1 MYIMGISNSSENTA
15 SIEQY
20 RGRQRDGDE
29 IRYVQMGQ
37 IGEKSQQIGVAES
50 VTINNVLNGP
60 DFKTNQSGNQG
71 ESLKAELE
79 FYQKQF
85 ELYNELGIINCTQTL
100 KGSELEPIKCMPN
113 VHKSLDFTGVGGE
126 KWVKDV
132 QLRKTLESMLFRT
145 KSVGGVVR
153 FLLIDP
159 SSDAYYNLYCLRGES
174 VPFES
179 YEKFIELKKKH
190 ANLKVRLYDHMPS
203 FRMQFVDGQY
213 LAVSRYYFD
222 KRRHDQWGGGWM
234 IPHLI
239 IQNATQEYGHK
250 EIKHKWSLY
259 ESFQLAYE
267 FSWDQGRDIME
278 WDKEGRQY
286 NKG

>member
-1 MYIMGISNSSENTA
+1 MGFSDYLDNNTNIERYTDKQRSEEENRR
-15 SIEQY
+15 IEL
-20 RGRQRDGDE
+20 G
-29 IRYVQMGQ
+29 QM
-37 IGEKSQQIGVAES
+37 GEKSQQIGYAEN
-50 VTINNVLNGP
+50 VNINNVLSGP
-60 DFKTNQSGNQG
+60 RLDMHQSGSQG
-71 ESLKAELE
+71 RCIEDELE
-79 FYQKQF
+79 SYRKQF

-113 VHKSLDFTGVGGE
+113 VHKSLDFIGVGGE
-126 KWVKDV
+126 KWVKDA
-132 QLRKTLESMLFRT
+132 QLRKAFESMLLRT

-159 SSDAYYNLYCLRGES
+159 SSDAYNNLYCLRGES

-179 YEKFIELKKKH
+179 YERFIELKMKH
-190 ANLKVRLYDHMPS
+190 KNLQVYLYDHMPS

-222 KRRHDQWGGGWM
+222 KKAHDQWKGGWM

-239 IQNATQEYGHK
+239 IKNETQEFGSA

-267 FSWDQGRDIME
+267 FSWKQGRDIME
-278 WDKEGRQY
+278 WNKEGKQY

>member
-1 MYIMGISNSSENTA
+1 MGLSDYSENVTN
-15 SIEQY
+15 IEQY
-20 RGRQRDGDE
+20 PSKQRGEDE
-29 IRYVQMGQ
+29 KRHVQLGQ
-37 IGEKSQQIGVAES
+37 MGEKSQQIGFAES

-60 DFKTNQSGNQG
+60 GFNTDQSGSQG
-71 ESLKAELE
+71 KSLEDELVS
-79 FYQKQF
+79 YRKQF

-100 KGSELEPIKCMPN
+100 KGSELEPIKCMPD
-113 VHKSLDFTGVGGE
+113 VKKSLDFTGVGGE
-126 KWVKDV
+126 KWVKDA
-132 QLRKTLESMLFRT
+132 QLRKAFESMLLRT

-159 SSDAYYNLYCLRGES
+159 SSEAYANLYQLRGES

-179 YEKFIELKKKH
+179 YEKFIELKKRHK
-190 ANLKVRLYDHMPS
+190 NLQVRLYDHMPS
-203 FRMQFVDGQY
+203 FRMQFVDEKY

-222 KRRHDQWGGGWM
+222 KKTHDQFEGGWM

-239 IQNATQEYGHK
+239 IQNATQEYGST

-267 FSWDQGRDIME
+267 FSWDQGRDIMD
-278 WDKEGRQY
+278 WNKEGRQY

>member
-1 MYIMGISNSSENTA
+1 MGRLDYSEKETN
-15 SIEQY
+15 IE
-20 RGRQRDGDE
+20 RHPDRQRGE
-29 IRYVQMGQ
+29 EEKRHVQLGQ
-37 IGEKSQQIGVAES
+37 MGEKSQQIGFAES
-50 VTINNVLNGP
+50 ITINNVLNGP
-60 DFKTNQSGNQG
+60 EFNKDLSGNK
-71 ESLKAELE
+71 EKSLEKELE
-79 FYQKQF
+79 SYRKQF

-126 KWVKDV
+126 KWVKDA
-132 QLRKTLESMLFRT
+132 QLRKVFESMLLRT
-145 KSVGGVVR
+145 KPVGGVVR

-159 SSDAYYNLYCLRGES
+159 SSDAYSSLYRLRGES

-179 YEKFIELKKKH
+179 YEKFIELKKRYK
-190 ANLKVRLYDHMPS
+190 NLQVRLYNHMPS

-222 KRRHDQWGGGWM
+222 KKAHDQWEGGWM

-239 IQNATQEYGHK
+239 IQNATQEFGST

-267 FSWDQGRDIME
+267 FSWSQGRDIMD